1 MATPS
6 ETVYIPPT
14 MTSKPL
20 FDAPR
25 VGGDV
30 LSYCS
35 KCKMDLAHVVVA
47 MMGSQVLKV
56 LCKTCKSQHNHRK
69 GTGIPTARVSST
81 RTPGAA
87 KPRASAGKSS
97 SRWEER
103 LAETRGKDPVGY
115 DARKAFG
122 QGDVLNHPNFG
133 VGVIEE
139 VKANGKILVLFREGE
154 KVLIHGR
161 TG

>member
-1 MATPS
+1 
-6 ETVYIPPT
+6 

-20 FDAPR
+20 YDTPR

-69 GTGIPTARVSST
+69 GTGISAAASARSS
-81 RTPGAA
+81 RTSTGAA
-87 KPRASAGKSS
+87 KPRTPAKSS
-97 SRWEER
+97 VRWEER
-103 LAETRGKDPVGY
+103 LSETRGKDPVPY
-115 DARKAFG
+115 DARKAFA
-122 QGDVLNHPNFG
+122 QGDVVNHPNFG

-139 VKANGKILVLFREGE
+139 VKVNGKILVLFREGE
-154 KVLIHGR
+154 KVLIHAR